1 MNVEWT
7 LTGVILLGAMAAGGI
22 SLYLKRRKKSKNIGV
37 FSDTSDL
44 DKYLQD
50 KK

>member
-7 LTGVILLGAMAAGGI
+7 ITGMILLGAMVAGGI
-22 SLYLKRRKKSKNIGV
+22 SLYLKRRKAQS
-37 FSDTSDL
+37 SDL
-44 DKYLQD
+44 LADNPDPEKYQQD

>member
-7 LTGVILLGAMAAGGI
+7 ITGMILLGAMTAGGI
-22 SLYLKRRKKSKNIGV
+22 SLYLKRRKAQA
-37 FSDTSDL
+37 SDL
-44 DKYLQD
+44 PTDNPDPEKYQQD

>member
-7 LTGVILLGAMAAGGI
+7 LTGVILLGAMVAGGI
-22 SLYLKRRKKSKNIGV
+22 SLYLKRRKAQA
-37 FSDTSDL
+37 SDL
-44 DKYLQD
+44 LADNPDPEKYQQD